1 MRSQRLTFVFLAF
14 YLIFFGG
21 SAYYTFVFP
30 IRIFHHALMTIL
42 MGIWYSRKFR
52 GEGIPQT
59 ALNLPLLGMIM
70 IWVLS
75 ALLGSEPRNS
85 IEGLW
90 FIFLHI
96 TLFFVLTD
104 LFQHGRGKLVM
115 ETQFLMGAVIIL
127 LSGLEIV
134 SWYLGLNITPNT
146 DIGWID
152 TSIIPL
158 APIRLA
164 LAMNISTLLAG
175 YVAPLI
181 MLIIGWA
188 ITVRRKDYRQVLWVI
203 TGLLTIILILT
214 FSRGGLLSL
223 GIGLGSFFMM
233 RLVANNQRT
242 SYIKWVIPLAI
253 IGAIGGILIFT
264 ISQARSSGDEGRL
277 DMYRSAIEM
286 TLENPLLG
294 VGIGN
299 YGRTLREYRTPE
311 LARDRMASAHNLYLN
326 STAETGFLGI
336 LASLWLAG
344 ALLMAWWRVWK
355 TQDMPQRKIRHEAV
369 IAAIL
374 GVGAHSMVDVFTT
387 TPLVSLI
394 VLLIAYSVVG
404 HKTVLDD
411 RPKGNRLAALA
422 GIIIVIGYGI
432 FFIQTDRAYSA
443 YLTSLRDEEHAL
455 ANTQL
460 AQSLDPEL
468 NLYTLQIAYLSNTIE
483 GYKIALQAE
492 PTWDVGWLNLAYLY
506 EQGGQYD
513 KALNALYRAEAIL
526 PISPEANY
534 NIGRLGETYQL
545 LDDDTIVEYY
555 YRALIYLRGRGDI
568 PTQSFWTQTALRTEA
583 LRDYIQNRQA
593 VEPTIGYILVA
604 QHFPDEVS
612 NYVPQNPKTGR
623 EWWVVGEYALTI
635 EKNPQ
640 KAIEAFTNAITTT
653 PQEGD
658 YYASRARAKI
668 ALGEN
673 PDADLNIASLLPRR
687 FESVT
692 LIRADIAEQ
701 NGDTETAKKLR
712 ESTQTRV
719 VSGDFAG
726 VLYHGRIGIFDLPQA
741 MLPPSE

>member
-14 YLIFFGG
+14 YLIFLGG

-30 IRIFHHALMTIL
+30 IRIFHHALMTVL

-52 GEGIPQT
+52 GEGLPQT
-59 ALNLPLLGMIM
+59 TLNLPLLVMI
-70 IWVLS
+70 IVWVLS

-85 IEGLW
+85 IESLW

-104 LFQHGRGKLVM
+104 LFQHGRGKLVI
-115 ETQFLMGAVIIL
+115 ETQFLMGAVIVL
-127 LSGLEIV
+127 FSGLEII
-134 SWYLGLNITPNT
+134 SWYFGLNITPNT

-152 TSIIPL
+152 AGVIPL

-181 MLIIGWA
+181 MLTIGWA
-188 ITVRRKDYRQVLWVI
+188 LTVRRKDYRKALWVI
-203 TGLLTIILILT
+203 AGLLTIILILT

-223 GIGLGSFFMM
+223 GIGLGSFFVM
-233 RLVANNQRT
+233 RLVANNQRA
-242 SYIKWVIPLAI
+242 SFIKWLVPLAI
-253 IGAIGGILIFT
+253 IGAIGVIMIVT

-286 TLENPLLG
+286 TLDNPLLG

-299 YGRTLREYRTPE
+299 YGRIFREYRTPE
-311 LARDRMASAHNLYLN
+311 IARDRLASAHNLYLN
-326 STAETGFLGI
+326 STAETGFLGT
-336 LASLWLAG
+336 LVGLWLAG
-344 ALLMAWWRVWK
+344 ALLITWWRVWK
-355 TQDMPQRKIRHEAV
+355 AQDTPPRKIRHEAV
-369 IAAIL
+369 IGAIL

-394 VLLIAYSVVG
+394 VLLIAYSITG

-411 RPKGNRLAALA
+411 RPKGNRASALA
-422 GIIIVIGYGI
+422 GIIIVVGYGI

-455 ANTQL
+455 ANAQL

-468 NLYTLQIAYLSNTIE
+468 NLYTLQMAYLTNTVE

-492 PTWDVGWLNLAYLY
+492 PTWDVGWMNLAYLY
-506 EQGGQYD
+506 EQAGEYD
-513 KALNALYRAEAIL
+513 KALNAVYRAEAIL
-526 PISPEANY
+526 PISPEVNY
-534 NIGRLGETYQL
+534 NIGRLGETYHL
-545 LDDDTIVEYY
+545 LDDEAIIAHYY
-555 YRALIYLRGRGDI
+555 KALIHLRGRGDI
-568 PTQSFWTQTALRTEA
+568 PTQSFWTQTPLRTQALRQ
-583 LRDYIQNRQA
+583 YIQNRQ
-593 VEPTIGYILVA
+593 ELDLTIAYILVSH
-604 QHFPDEVS
+604 HFPDEITG
-612 NYVPQNPKTGR
+612 YVPQNPQTGR

-640 KAIEAFTNAITTT
+640 KAIEAFTNAIATT

-673 PDADLNIASLLPRR
+673 PDTDLNIASLLPRR
-687 FESVT
+687 FESVA

-701 NGDTETAKKLR
+701 AGDTETAQKLR
-712 ESTQTRV
+712 QSTQTRV
-719 VSGDFAG
+719 VSGEFAG
-726 VLYHGRIGIFDLPQA
+726 VLYHGRIGAFDLPEA
-741 MLPPSE
+741 MLPPNE

>member
-14 YLIFFGG
+14 YLIFLGG

-152 TSIIPL
+152 ASIIPL

-242 SYIKWVIPLAI
+242 SYIKWVIPLTI

-326 STAETGFLGI
+326 STAETGFLGA
-336 LASLWLAG
+336 LVSLWLAVT
-344 ALLMAWWRVWK
+344 LLITWQSVWK
-355 TQDMPQRKIRHEAV
+355 AQDIPQRKIRHEAV

-374 GVGAHSMVDVFTT
+374 GIGAHSMVDVFTT

-394 VLLIAYSVVG
+394 VLLIAYSITG
-404 HKTVLDD
+404 HKTVLDE
-411 RPKGNRLAALA
+411 RPKGNRLVALA
-422 GIIIVIGYGI
+422 GIIIVVGYGI

-443 YLTSLRDEEHAL
+443 YLGSLRDEEHAL
-455 ANTQL
+455 ANAQL
-460 AQSLDPEL
+460 AHSLDPEL
-468 NLYTLQIAYLSNTIE
+468 NLYTLQIAYLTNTAE

-492 PTWDVGWLNLAYLY
+492 PTWDVGWMNLAYLY
-506 EQGGQYD
+506 EQAGEYD

-534 NIGRLGETYQL
+534 NIGRLGEAYQV
-545 LDDDTIVEYY
+545 LDDEAIIAYY
-555 YRALIYLRGRGDI
+555 YKALIQLRGRGDI
-568 PTQSFWTQTALRTEA
+568 PTESFWTQTPLRTQALRQ
-583 LRDYIQNRQA
+583 YIQNRQELE
-593 VEPTIGYILVA
+593 VTIAYILVA
-604 QHFPDEVS
+604 QHFPDEIN

-623 EWWVVGEYALTI
+623 EWWVVGEYVLTI

-640 KAIEAFTNAITTT
+640 KAIEAFTNAIATT

-658 YYASRARAKI
+658 YYAGRARAKI

-673 PDADLNIASLLPRR
+673 PDTDLNIASLLPRR
-687 FESVT
+687 FESVA

-701 NGDTETAKKLR
+701 DGDTETAQKLR

-726 VLYHGRIGIFDLPQA
+726 VLYHGRIGVFDLPEA